1 MRRKKRRRIIFGI
14 VTIIIA
20 VIGFVFYQDGLIN
33 KLSSA
38 DVDYKLSYELTN
50 NNNSI
55 IITLDRERH
64 SGNFKEVYFGIVD
77 NNIANLTQINNKNY
91 NSLNYTFNDKISL
104 KNYGIKNNMGMIKLE
119 YNFNNINELS
129 NSYNIFHI
137 ALLGNNNKNQYY
149 TVIYYLNDE
158 NKLTLKILNTDEIY
172 NYSVLESLANQ
183 LNKSLNIN
191 ITVADLSNK
200 LVNERDIIKE
210 HLLS

>member
-1 MRRKKRRRIIFGI
+1 MRKKKRRRIIFGI

-38 DVDYKLSYELTN
+38 DVDYKLSYELAN

>member
-1 MRRKKRRRIIFGI
+1 MRKKRRRRIIFCI

-20 VIGFVFYQDGLIN
+20 IIGFIFYQKGLIS

-38 DVDYKLSYELTN
+38 DVDYELSYELTN

-91 NSLNYTFNDKISL
+91 NSLNYKFNDKISL

-149 TVIYYLNDE
+149 TVIYYLNNE

-172 NYSVLESLANQ
+172 NYSVLSSLVEQ
-183 LNKSLNIN
+183 LNKNLNLN
-191 ITVADLSNK
+191 MTVADLSNQ
-200 LVNERDIIKE
+200 LVSERENIKQNI
-210 HLLS
+210 LK

>member
-14 VTIIIA
+14 VTIVIA

>member
-1 MRRKKRRRIIFGI
+1 MRKKKRRRIIFGI

>member
-1 MRRKKRRRIIFGI
+1 MRKKRRRRIIFCI

-20 VIGFVFYQDGLIN
+20 IIGFIFYQKGLIS

-38 DVDYKLSYELTN
+38 DVDYELSYELVN

-64 SGNFKEVYFGIVD
+64 SGNFKEIYFGIVD
-77 NNIANLTQINNKNY
+77 NNIANLEQIGNENY

-104 KNYGIKNNMGMIKLE
+104 KNYGIKNNMGIIKLE
-119 YNFNNINELS
+119 YNFSNIDELS

-149 TVIYYLNDE
+149 TVIYYLNNE

-172 NYSVLESLANQ
+172 NYSVLSSLVEQ
-183 LNKSLNIN
+183 LNKNLNLN
-191 ITVADLSNK
+191 MTVADLSNQ
-200 LVNERDIIKE
+200 LVSERENIKQNI
-210 HLLS
+210 LK

>member
-1 MRRKKRRRIIFGI
+1 MRKKKRRRIIFGI
-14 VTIIIA
+14 VTIII
-20 VIGFVFYQDGLIN
+20 VIIGFVFYQDGLIN

-129 NSYNIFHI
+129 NSYNILHI

>member
-14 VTIIIA
+14 VTIVIA

-38 DVDYKLSYELTN
+38 DVDYKLSYELAN
-50 NNNSI
+50 NNSSI